1 MAQISNCYLEYHSEF
16 ITLITLITLWRPQA
30 VCSNCVML
38 QVNMDLKMES
48 MLPRI
53 KAVLEVKVQNSTRKE
68 YLSECMLSCSCRITL
83 LFFLSIREQ
92 ICNVLAEFFFC
103 EKNIKASKN
112 LFLCLPIVYRCL
124 AVSRKWDNFQRKKYP
139 EIFLCRFL
147 ATRNVI

>member
-16 ITLITLITLWRPQA
+16 ITLWRPQA

-83 LFFLSIREQ
+83 FFLSIREQ

-112 LFLCLPIVYRCL
+112 LFLCLPIVYRCP

-147 ATRNVI
+147 ATRRDLKKKT